1 MGPVTWSDSEAAAEN
16 AGIAGEYLCTATCA
30 WKKIFMARLQEIR
43 GTLHEHL
50 STSKNS
56 MSAMFSCGF
65 CKKPSESLF
74 VAVLFSGA
82 WNKTEEK
89 LTKLWKSWV
98 PSLFVFFV
106 FFVFFLPFHVCTR
119 KSLVQRKRPSV
130 GRHNMKSS
138 ANSHFYH
145 LTQSKSKFVAVF
157 SGCQF
162 STGFFHTRAD
172 TFRRFTQYHPVWS
185 ITLNALAVFFR
196 LARWKAG
203 KLFKQICE
211 TLLVNI
217 WIQHGVYPAGF
228 RSRKFLEIQEKL
240 KVKCFFSTG
249 NFHVNPDVHKRS
261 KPLTGIRIS
270 VVYPL
275 EKQDRRMETETKEIN
290 S

>member
-106 FFVFFLPFHVCTR
+106 FFVFFFAVPCLHPKVIGST
-119 KSLVQRKRPSV
+119 KTPKRRTSQ
-130 GRHNMKSS
+130 HEI
-138 ANSHFYH
+138 F
-145 LTQSKSKFVAVF
+145 SKFPLL
-157 SGCQF
+157 SL
-162 STGFFHTRAD
+162 D
-172 TFRRFTQYHPVWS
+172 T
-185 ITLNALAVFFR
+185 
-196 LARWKAG
+196 
-203 KLFKQICE
+203 E
-211 TLLVNI
+211 
-217 WIQHGVYPAGF
+217 
-228 RSRKFLEIQEKL
+228 
-240 KVKCFFSTG
+240 
-249 NFHVNPDVHKRS
+249 
-261 KPLTGIRIS
+261 
-270 VVYPL
+270 
-275 EKQDRRMETETKEIN
+275 
-290 S
+290 